1 MYHALTCMTQK
12 NEKRATSTQRMDQG
26 PHNTCIQL
34 KQKQKRPRI
43 IIKLAQTINSDTCN
57 FWQKHNN
64 NKLGVV
70 IFQKKIKQAMK
81 RTEN

>member
-1 MYHALTCMTQK
+1 MTQK
-12 NEKRATSTQRMDQG
+12 IEKRITNTHHMDQG

-34 KQKQKRPRI
+34 KQKQKRPKNI
-43 IIKLAQTINSDTCN
+43 TKLTQTINSDTCN

-70 IFQKKIKQAMK
+70 IFQKKIKQAIK
-81 RTEN
+81 HVEN